1 MSYIPGWLLVS
12 AHSSTSPSSSSYDKS
27 QRHRSS
33 AGLDRASPGTAE
45 PSAASIYGPCYSCAT
60 DARPHKCHAQIIE
73 IARRWSGEIEEAG
86 TGRQDV
92 VRHYD
97 TFRTSSLVSK
107 MTIRI
112 RDEGGWRG
120 VDGASYAELQPCSSW
135 AEVSHGLV
143 WRKCCLESLH

>member
-1 MSYIPGWLLVS
+1 MLFLCDGRAAAQVS
-12 AHSSTSPSSSSYDKS
+12 
-27 QRHRSS
+27 R
-33 AGLDRASPGTAE
+33 
-45 PSAASIYGPCYSCAT
+45 
-60 DARPHKCHAQIIE
+60 HAQIIE

-112 RDEGGWRG
+112 RDEGEWRG
-120 VDGASYAELQPCSSW
+120 VDGASLPSAILKKRAEKFDS
-135 AEVSHGLV
+135 
-143 WRKCCLESLH
+143 